1 MEIISCLGL
10 LKKHNDIIPNMSE
23 PLSLVS
29 QQTYSRTSLII
40 CLFSF
45 FTVSTMKTTLSEFA
59 SKHLNPR
66 IFPRNF
72 DKHKV
77 WRFFSQKMMKKN
89 DCLLKFYFS
98 YYFFA
103 RSIPVDYTLIVMCI
117 SLQIHH
123 MMYSINCDPVGC
135 TWFYISTC
143 DLRDQWNSLHTFL
156 IILKKNA
163 ISDHFE
169 KKSY

>member
-45 FTVSTMKTTLSEFA
+45 FTLSTMKTTLSEFA

-77 WRFFSQKMMKKN
+77 WRFFSQKMIKKKMTA
-89 DCLLKFYFS
+89 CLNFIFPTIFCEKYSCRLNTHS
-98 YYFFA
+98 YVYLTADTSHDVFNKLWSCRLHLILHFHMWFMW
-103 RSIPVDYTLIVMCI
+103 PV
-117 SLQIHH
+117 
-123 MMYSINCDPVGC
+123 
-135 TWFYISTC
+135 
-143 DLRDQWNSLHTFL
+143 
-156 IILKKNA
+156 
-163 ISDHFE
+163 E
-169 KKSY
+169 